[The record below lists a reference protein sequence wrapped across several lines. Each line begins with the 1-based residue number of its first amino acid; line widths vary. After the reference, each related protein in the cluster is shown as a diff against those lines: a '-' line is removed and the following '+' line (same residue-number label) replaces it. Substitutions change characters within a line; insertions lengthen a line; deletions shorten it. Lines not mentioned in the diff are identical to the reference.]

1 MRSIDYEVKE
11 HDFEFAHSK
20 DEKLI
25 DKNYKATSYA
35 KVYGQISRRIRV
47 P

>member
-35 KVYGQISRRIRV
+35 KDV
-47 P
+47 